1 MLLIAIWAM
10 LPFAI
15 VGAEQSPVLSV
26 LNRLMLH
33 LLAKNLLLLSIA
45 LAQFSNLLNLTRFI
59 RIFFASA
66 KIFEW
71 SFYYLDYLVRF
82 WLGQPYR
89 DRV

>member
-33 LLAKNLLLLSIA
+33 LLAKNLLILSIA
-45 LAQFSNLLNLTRFI
+45 
-59 RIFFASA
+59 FAH
-66 KIFEW
+66 FNN
-71 SFYYLDYLVRF
+71 Y
-82 WLGQPYR
+82 
-89 DRV
+89 

>member
-15 VGAEQSPVLSV
+15 VRAEQSPVLSV

-45 LAQFSNLLNLTRFI
+45 LAHFNNLLFI
-59 RIFFASA
+59 RIFSRARKYLNDHFI
-66 KIFEW
+66 IFIAW
-71 SFYYLDYLVRF
+71 SDF
-82 WLGQPYR
+82 G
-89 DRV
+89 

>member
-45 LAQFSNLLNLTRFI
+45 LAHFNNLLNLTRFI
-59 RIFFASA
+59 QIFFAGA
-66 KIFEW
+66 KIFERSFIIFIAW
-71 SFYYLDYLVRF
+71 SDF
-82 WLGQPYR
+82 G
-89 DRV
+89 

>member
-33 LLAKNLLLLSIA
+33 LLAKNLLLLNIA
-45 LAQFSNLLNLTRFI
+45 LAQFNNLLNLTRFI
-59 RIFFASA
+59 QIFFAGA
-66 KIFEW
+66 KIFER
-71 SFYYLDYLVRF
+71 SFYYFHCLVRF
-82 WLGQPYR
+82 
-89 DRV
+89 